1 MMEFRVLGP
10 LEARDSGRVVPLGAG
25 KQRSLL
31 GVLLLHANEA
41 VSVDRLVDEIWAERP
56 PARATKLVQG
66 YVSALRKLLGSDR
79 LVTRGP
85 GYLVRVEPSELDFV
99 EFKRLVVRA
108 RSEPPEGAARRLR
121 EALALWRG
129 PALADVRLE
138 GLALS
143 EAERLN
149 ELRLT
154 ALLDRIDADLALG
167 RQEELVGEL
176 EALIAEHPLRE
187 RLRGQLMLALYRA
200 GRQAE
205 ALDVYRQTRT
215 MLTEELGI
223 APSVEL
229 QSLERAILNQDPEL
243 VGQPRDAHR
252 TNLVLQLPGPV
263 RLSSPYPF
271 VGRSRE
277 LTTLRTLVRRAS
289 AEGRRVALV
298 GGEAGSG
305 KSRLVREFAHE
316 VAGEGVLVLYGACDA
331 VVRSP
336 YRPFVEALDHLVRA
350 TGDLV
355 RADLGPAGGE
365 LTRLLPDLALRLG
378 ELGAPITADPDT
390 ERHRLHTA
398 VTDVLTNAAR
408 RRPLVLV
415 LEDGHWADTPTLLL
429 LRHLARAATDARI
442 LVLATFR
449 DTEADVPAE
458 LADALSELRRYD
470 DVVRLRLGGLSER
483 EIAEFLRSAS
493 GATAAVAPEL
503 ARTIRDLTGG
513 NPFLLCEL
521 WRTLAETEAFEI
533 VEGTVRLARPL
544 EEIATPESI
553 REVVRDRVSRLPP
566 ATRDLLDLASVAGPE
581 FELEILR
588 RAVPHAVN
596 LSALEGLEPAERSGV
611 IEEIPSRNIA
621 YRFTHELVRRAL
633 YDQLSGPRR
642 AELHL
647 RIGEALEAA
656 HGSPAGP
663 VLADLAHHFTVAA
676 LFGGPKRAVDYNL
689 LAAEA
694 ATAAL
699 DHDEAAARLRTALEL
714 GIDGERRHAEV
725 QLELGAAC
733 VRAGESLE
741 SIHAYREAGEIARA
755 VGDGELLAR
764 AAVGFEEACWRPGML
779 DRHAVEFLEEASAA
793 LPAGD
798 SVLRVRVLAGLA
810 LALAAQGDHLRSAL
824 VRANAIEMARRI
836 DDRQGLATV
845 LMHAYWARGATPLE
859 DVLEMLT
866 ESRDVAAEIGDIEI
880 RAQAMEWRIPA
891 LMALGDIEAARRE
904 LATVTEMAQRTRQP
918 FILYVAEQYSSAF
931 ALLEGRFHD
940 AETAAER
947 SRGWGQLLRG
957 REASGSYGIQM
968 FAIRREQGR
977 LAELA
982 PVARSLAAGKRG
994 ERAWRPAF
1002 VALLAELGME
1012 EEVERELAHIRQEGL
1027 DSLRRSL
1034 WMASLIYLTEACSAI
1049 GDENLA
1055 ALIYPEL
1062 VPFAG
1067 TSLIIGGG
1075 VVFCGAADRYLGML
1089 AATSGHVERADG
1101 HFAAALELNRRMGAT
1116 TWVAHT
1122 YYEYGRMLQ
1131 SNGESERAEPLLAEA
1146 AALAEQIGMAT
1157 LLARIQRPAAARA
1170 RTRRFPHGLSERE
1183 ADVLSLVA
1191 RARTNR
1197 EIGAALSI
1205 SEHTVANHVKSI
1217 LRKTG
1222 CANRTEAASYAYRRG
1237 LVDS

>member
-10 LEARDSGRVVPLGAG
+10 LEARDSGQVVPLGAG

-41 VSVDRLVDEIWAERP
+41 VSVDRLVDELWGERP
-56 PARATKLVQG
+56 PARAPKLVQG
-66 YVSALRKLLGSDR
+66 YVSELRKLLGADR
-79 LVTRGP
+79 LVTRRP

-99 EFKRLVVRA
+99 EFERLVTRA
-108 RSEPPEGAARRLR
+108 RNEPSDGAARRLR

-138 GLALS
+138 GVAVS

-167 RQEELVGEL
+167 RHEELVGEL

-205 ALDVYRQTRT
+205 ALHAYRRTRT
-215 MLTEELGI
+215 VLTEELGI
-223 APSVEL
+223 DPSVEL
-229 QSLERAILNQDPEL
+229 QSLERAILNQDPKL
-243 VGQPRDAHR
+243 VGQLGDAHR
-252 TNLVLQLPGPV
+252 TNLVLQLPGPI

-277 LTTLRTLVRRAS
+277 LIALRTLVPRTS
-289 AEGRRVALV
+289 VEGRRVALV

-355 RADLGPAGGE
+355 GADLGPAGGE
-365 LTRLLPDLALRLG
+365 LTRLLPDLALRIG
-378 ELGAPITADPDT
+378 DLGAPITADPDT

-398 VTDVLTNAAR
+398 VTDVLTSAAR
-408 RRPLVLV
+408 RRPLMLV

-429 LRHLARAATDARI
+429 LRHLARAAADARI

-449 DTEADVPAE
+449 DTEADVPTE
-458 LADALSELRRYD
+458 LADALTELRRYD

-503 ARTIRDLTGG
+503 ARTIRDLTEG

-521 WRTLAETEAFEI
+521 WRTLAETEALDV
-533 VEGTVRLARPL
+533 VEGALRLTRPL
-544 EEIATPESI
+544 EEVATPESI
-553 REVVRDRVSRLPP
+553 GEVVRDRVSRLPP
-566 ATRDLLDLASVAGPE
+566 STRDLLDLASVVGPE
-581 FELEILR
+581 FELEIVR
-588 RAVPHAVN
+588 RAAPQAGDISV
-596 LSALEGLEPAERSGV
+596 LEGLQPAERSGV
-611 IEEIPSRNIA
+611 IEEIPSRSIG

-633 YDQLSGPRR
+633 YDRLGGVRR
-642 AELHL
+642 AQLHL

-656 HGSPAGP
+656 HAPRTGS

-676 LFGGPKRAVDYNL
+676 PLGGGGRAVEYNL

-714 GIDGERRHAEV
+714 GIDDECRQADAW
-725 QLELGAAC
+725 LELGAAC
-733 VRAGESLE
+733 NRGGESLE
-741 SIHAYREAGEIARA
+741 SIHAYRKVGEIARGL
-755 VGDGELLAR
+755 GDGKLLAK
-764 AAVGFEEACWRPGML
+764 AAVGFGEACWRPGLL
-779 DRHAVEFLEEASAA
+779 DQHAVEVLEEASEA

-798 SVLRVRVLAGLA
+798 SALRVRVLAGLA
-810 LALAAQGDHLRSAL
+810 LALAAQGDHLRGAV

-836 DDRQGLATV
+836 DDHQGLATV
-845 LMHAYWARGATPLE
+845 LMHAYWARGDTPLE
-859 DVLEMLT
+859 DILGMLT
-866 ESRDVAAEIGDIEI
+866 ESRDVAARIADIEI
-880 RAQAMEWRIPA
+880 HAQAMEWRGLA
-891 LMALGDIEAARRE
+891 LIALGDIEAAREE
-904 LATVTEMAQRTRQP
+904 LAKVTETAKRARQP
-918 FILYVAEQYSSAF
+918 YILYIAEQYGSAL
-931 ALLEGRFHD
+931 ALMEGRLHD

-947 SRGWGQLLRG
+947 SREWGRLLRG

-968 FAIRREQGR
+968 YAIRREQGR
-977 LAELA
+977 LAELSPA
-982 PVARSLAAGKRG
+982 AQLLAAGEGGRG
-994 ERAWRPAF
+994 AWRPAF
-1002 VALLAELGME
+1002 AALLAELGMD
-1012 EEVERELAHIRQEGL
+1012 EEVERQLGHIRREGL

-1034 WMASLIYLTEACSAI
+1034 WVASLVYLTDACTAT
-1049 GDENLA
+1049 GDEDLA
-1055 ALIYPEL
+1055 ALVYPEL

-1067 TSLIIGGG
+1067 TNLIIGGG
-1075 VVFCGAADRYLGML
+1075 VVFYGAADRYLGML
-1089 AATSGHVERADG
+1089 TATLGLAERAEA
-1101 HFAAALELNRRMGAT
+1101 HFAAAIDLNRRMGAT
-1116 TWVAHT
+1116 TWLAHT
-1122 YYEYGRMLQ
+1122 CHEYGRMLQ

-1146 AALAEQIGMAT
+1146 EALAEAVGMPT
-1157 LLARIQRPAAARA
+1157 LLARIRRPGAVQAK
-1170 RTRRFPHGLSERE
+1170 TRRLPHGLSERE
-1183 ADVLSLVA
+1183 ADVLRLVA
-1191 RARTNR
+1191 RALSNR

-1205 SEHTVANHVKSI
+1205 SEHTVANHVKSV

-1222 CANRTEAASYAYRRG
+1222 SANRTEAASYAHRHG
-1237 LVDS
+1237 LVES